1 VTAYRQVV
9 LRTRLV
15 AAEVFV
21 VVGFAIGLSALRSI
35 LYFLQAVLTPGGLAA
50 QQTTLNGS
58 LAPAHPWIDLGL
70 QLVFIAG
77 LLAPV
82 ALVLLLVAR
91 DGEPTAWVG
100 LDLGR
105 LRPDV
110 LLGLA
115 VAAVVGGLGLAAY
128 LVSHLLGLSLT
139 VVPSSLPAQ
148 WWRIPVLVLSS
159 VANAALEEVV
169 MVGYLVRRLEQ
180 LRWPVARAV
189 AFSAVLRGCYHL
201 YQGVAGAL
209 GNLVMG
215 ALFAGYFARRRT
227 VVPQIVAHASIDIVA
242 FVGYT
247 LLAGHVSW
255 LPSPT

>member
-1 VTAYRQVV
+1 MT
-9 LRTRLV
+9 LRRGLLV
-15 AAEVFV
+15 AEVSV
-21 VVGFAIGLSALRSI
+21 VVGLAIGLSAARSV
-35 LYFLQAVLTPGGLAA
+35 LYFLQALLTPAKLSS

-58 LAPAHPWIDLGL
+58 LAPQHPWIDLGL

-82 ALVLLLVAR
+82 GVVLLLVAR
-91 DGEPTAWVG
+91 DGESAASIG
-100 LDLGR
+100 LSRDR
-105 LRPDV
+105 LRPKV

-115 VAAVVGGLGLAAY
+115 TAAVVGGLGLTAY
-128 LVSHLLGLSLT
+128 LISHLLSLSLT
-139 VVPSSLPAQ
+139 VVPSSLPPV

-159 VANAALEEVV
+159 VANALLEEVV
-169 MVGYLVRRLEQ
+169 LSGYLILRLEQ

-189 AFSAVLRGCYHL
+189 ALSAGLRGLYHL
-201 YQGVAGAL
+201 YQGIAGAL

-215 ALFAGYFARRRT
+215 GLFAGWFARRRT
-227 VVPQIVAHASIDIVA
+227 VVPQVVAHASIDIVA

-255 LPSPT
+255 LPGG